1 MRESSEEEM
10 EEVEELASNRLLDSL
25 IEISSVGGISMRE
38 ENEDLTASA
47 TMIVVGEVVNVV
59 MIVRMMVVTVGG
71 KVGELTGEEK
81 PIGRQVG
88 GRENHSSNRLT
99 LRQRKKG
106 DRKGPQAK
114 PAHQASL
121 RSRGLWT

>member
-10 EEVEELASNRLLDSL
+10 EEVEELGSNRLLDSP
-25 IEISSVGGISMRE
+25 IAISSVGEISTRE
-38 ENEDLTASA
+38 ENEDLTVSA
-47 TMIVVGEVVNVV
+47 TMIIVGVEVNVV
-59 MIVRMMVVTVGG
+59 RIVRMMVVTVGG

-106 DRKGPQAK
+106 RNFLTNFISGRKLQ
-114 PAHQASL
+114 
-121 RSRGLWT
+121 R

>member
-10 EEVEELASNRLLDSL
+10 EEVEEPASNRQLDSL
-25 IEISSVGGISMRE
+25 IEISNVGEISTRE

-47 TMIVVGEVVNVV
+47 TMITVGEFNVA

-71 KVGELTGEEK
+71 KVGELIGEGK
-81 PIGRQVG
+81 LIGRQVG
-88 GRENHSSNRLT
+88 GRENPSSNRLT

-106 DRKGPQAK
+106 RNFLTNFIFGRKLQ
-114 PAHQASL
+114 
-121 RSRGLWT
+121 R

>member
-10 EEVEELASNRLLDSL
+10 EEVEPASNRQLDSL
-25 IEISSVGGISMRE
+25 SEISSVGEISTRE

-47 TMIVVGEVVNVV
+47 TMITVGEFNVA

-71 KVGELTGEEK
+71 KVGELIGEGK
-81 PIGRQVG
+81 LIGRQVG
-88 GRENHSSNRLT
+88 GRENPSSNRLT

-106 DRKGPQAK
+106 RNFLTNFIFGRKLQ
-114 PAHQASL
+114 
-121 RSRGLWT
+121 R